1 MAAHKFHI
9 GENGPA
15 PCRARFR
22 ACKYEV
28 NGDSL
33 EELTSVWEKQQE
45 AAHADT
51 MLVGV
56 SKFTYEEPE
65 PEAFVLSVDEQKAEA
80 AQLLSNREN
89 YAPYNK
95 HVEYE
100 ESDVDMAMKL
110 ALENS
115 SSFSYTPTDKWD
127 VTWSTNG
134 CSSVERYT
142 LNDGSAGYFKS
153 IGVNSQQESS
163 FEDFQTTSLR
173 AAINEVNA
181 YRMAQAFGD
190 DYAKMVPET
199 VIRDINGSI
208 GSFQKEVVETNM
220 EVDFDENP
228 ELKGDQRRAAI
239 FDFVIGNQD
248 RHSENYIYGE
258 TNESGNKRPS
268 IRLIDNAFSFPT
280 EDAQSNQSLFTANR
294 GDYRFEE
301 NDMDLTENDMHSL
314 SKARQNVEEWIS
326 SKTIDPAIGQGTI
339 ERIDYLTE
347 QKRVMHFGSYWNHD
361 RPYAV
366 ERDR

>member
-28 NGDSL
+28 NGNSL
-33 EELTSVWEKQQE
+33 EELTSIWEKQQE

-56 SKFTYEEPE
+56 SRFTYEEPE

-80 AQLLSNREN
+80 TQLLSNREN

-110 ALENS
+110 ALTDL
-115 SSFSYTPTDKWD
+115 SSFSYTPTDKRD
-127 VTWSTNG
+127 VRWSTNG
-134 CSSVERYT
+134 CSSVERYI
-142 LNDGSAGYFKS
+142 LEDGSVGYFKS
-153 IGVNSQQESS
+153 IGVNSYQESS

-181 YRMAQAFGD
+181 YRMAKALGSE
-190 DYAKMVPET
+190 YAEMVPET
-199 VIRDINGSI
+199 VIRDVNGSI
-208 GSFQKEVVETNM
+208 GTLQREVKQGAEYM
-220 EVDFDENP
+220 DFDEEP
-228 ELKGDQRRAAI
+228 TLRQDARRATI

-248 RHSENYIYGE
+248 RHDENFILSEYGE
-258 TNESGNKRPS
+258 GEGSHPRIK
-268 IRLIDNAFSFPT
+268 LIDNSFSFPSEGAPVNESVFT
-280 EDAQSNQSLFTANR
+280 DGHGGSEDASDSF
-294 GDYRFEE
+294 
-301 NDMDLTENDMHSL
+301 LTENDLDDLHR
-314 SKARQNVEEWIS
+314 ARTAVEGWMD
-326 SKTIDPAIGQGTI
+326 SKTIDPNIGQSTI
-339 ERIDYLTE
+339 DRIDYLIKGKRTYSFWHYTE
-347 QKRVMHFGSYWNHD
+347 EHAK
-361 RPYAV
+361 
-366 ERDR
+366 